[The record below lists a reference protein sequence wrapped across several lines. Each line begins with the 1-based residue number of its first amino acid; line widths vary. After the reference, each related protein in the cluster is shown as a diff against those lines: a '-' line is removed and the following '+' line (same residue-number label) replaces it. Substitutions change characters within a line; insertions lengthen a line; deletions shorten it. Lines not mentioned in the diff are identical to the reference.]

1 MTKPS
6 DFFMNTD
13 YLPLAETAKNEFTAY
28 FGPETLSGG
37 TQIERT
43 SDFAVKATK
52 GAIDRMLISRNGG
65 PYRVG
70 DSVWA
75 QLESGQYTAN
85 ISFWMYRPNASTIR
99 VRYRAYTSNP
109 SFSVPAQTIKVKIAS
124 FEPPNVF

>member
-28 FGPETLSGG
+28 FGPETLSGEI
-37 TQIERT
+37 TRT
-43 SDFAVKATK
+43 ADFNVKPTK

-75 QLESGQYTAN
+75 QLESGQNTAN
-85 ISFWMYRPNASTIR
+85 ISFWVYRPNASTIR
-99 VRYRAYTSNP
+99 VRYRAYTSSP